1 MTSSSRASIAD
12 WLTQLPSAIDQQ
24 SAPSSPS
31 SSSSTSP
38 SSAYV
43 QFKASRKRKREADDL
58 CSGPGSHNYK
68 ACFFKQVHRR
78 ALAEIRGEM
87 SSNWQQKVIEDPDTN
102 KEILIAYLKVKRN
115 TL

>member
-31 SSSSTSP
+31 SSPSTSP

-43 QFKASRKRKREADDL
+43 QSKASRKRKREADHKYP
-58 CSGPGSHNYK
+58 GPVSK
-68 ACFFKQVHRR
+68 TRVADQVHGR

-87 SSNWQQKVIEDPDTN
+87 SSNRQPKVIKDQDIN
-102 KEILIAYLKVKRN
+102 KEILIAYLTAKRN